1 MSLLSDNITK
11 LAKSIELQRLIE
23 AKKKSDN
30 KEYQS
35 KNKIIQDLLAKH
47 PRDFKIDSLL
57 DKNYVGLTHKPT
69 GFKIHAPR
77 TLIPVGIEYNIKK
90 AEQERVRVVVPYEGK
105 YLLERLNNPAWPK
118 NFGKRRFIGGGIEQG
133 ETPEQA
139 AARELFEELGQRLDP
154 KDFRPLGRDPEAGHH
169 YLELAQHNLNPGVF
183 KASKGSDPFITLEH
197 GLPEGDDY
205 LGPVLKNL
213 VR

>member
-90 AEQERVRVVVPYEGK
+90 AEQERVLRYI
-105 YLLERLNNPAWPK
+105 R
-118 NFGKRRFIGGGIEQG
+118 
-133 ETPEQA
+133 PEPQSLI
-139 AARELFEELGQRLDP
+139 R
-154 KDFRPLGRDPEAGHH
+154 
-169 YLELAQHNLNPGVF
+169 
-183 KASKGSDPFITLEH
+183 
-197 GLPEGDDY
+197 
-205 LGPVLKNL
+205 
-213 VR
+213 